1 MASDISLPR
10 LPERGQS
17 GRTLSRSFPTART
30 IMALVLREMTTRF
43 GRTPGGFA
51 WAILQPLA
59 TIIILGM
66 AFALISRTPA
76 LGTSFIFFKATGIM
90 PFTMFR
96 SNSNMIGKSLSY
108 SKALLAYP
116 GVTWVDAVLARLI
129 LNTLVTVVVTV
140 LILTGIVLFE
150 GLTLIID
157 WPRAILAMILS
168 AQLGFGI
175 GLLNCYLFE
184 RVVIWSNVWSIMS
197 APLMIISGVIL
208 LYEDLPTN
216 VQGFMW
222 YNPLIHIT
230 GMMREAF
237 YSTYQPAYISITYV
251 VLFSLV
257 PMVLGLMLLRKHHLY
272 LLNR

>member
-1 MASDISLPR
+1 MASDISGPR
-10 LPERGQS
+10 LPT
-17 GRTLSRSFPTART
+17 GRIPDVALSRNFRSVRT
-30 IMALVLREMTTRF
+30 ITALVLREMTTRF

-51 WAILQPLA
+51 WAIMQPLA

-66 AFALISRTPA
+66 AFSLIARSPS

-96 SNSNMIGKSLSY
+96 SNSGMIAKSLSY
-108 SKALLAYP
+108 SKALLSYP
-116 GVTWVDAVLARLI
+116 GVTWMDAVLARLI
-129 LNTLVTVVVTV
+129 LNTLVTVAVTV
-140 LILTGIVLFE
+140 LILTGIILYE

-157 WPRAILAMILS
+157 WPMAILSMALS
-168 AQLGFGI
+168 ALLGFGI
-175 GLLNCYLFE
+175 GVLNCYLFE
-184 RVVIWSNVWSIMS
+184 RVVIWSNIWGIMS

-208 LYEDLPTN
+208 LYEDLPSEAQTY
-216 VQGFMW
+216 MW

-237 YSTYQPAYISITYV
+237 YSTYQPNYISVTYV
-251 VLFSLV
+251 VLFSLIPLV
-257 PMVLGLMLLRKHHLY
+257 VGLLLLRKHHLY